1 MAAQR
6 SVLFSY
12 YLTVKLSRTVVNF
25 DIDKNFLKI
34 NQSIGHTYTQLEK
47 IIKVK
52 VTLFQLNSSFCV
64 ICSLCIFGNSQVS

>member
-1 MAAQR
+1 MAAQG

-12 YLTVKLSRTVVNF
+12 YMYLTIKLSRTVVNF
-25 DIDKNFLKI
+25 DIDKKFLKI
-34 NQSIGHTYTQLEK
+34 IQYQLEK

-64 ICSLCIFGNSQVS
+64 ICSLCIFVNSS

>member
-12 YLTVKLSRTVVNF
+12 YLTAKLSRTVVNF

-34 NQSIGHTYTQLEK
+34 NQSVIL
-47 IIKVK
+47 I
-52 VTLFQLNSSFCV
+52 LN
-64 ICSLCIFGNSQVS
+64 LRK